1 LFLLVI
7 NNSGTFSLHDFF
19 LMFQCTDFF
28 MMALS
33 QVVDFAS
40 QSFGLE
46 GRLGSFFFG
55 IGEGDLGVLNVLV
68 RRRGVRVPFLRAGRE
83 GLSKLLKVV
92 R

>member
-1 LFLLVI
+1 
-7 NNSGTFSLHDFF
+7 
-19 LMFQCTDFF
+19 MFQRTDFF

-55 IGEGDLGVLNVLV
+55 IGEGDLDVLNVLV
-68 RRRGVRVPFLRAGRE
+68 RRRGVHVLILRAGRE
-83 GLSKLLKVV
+83 GLSKLLKVIY
-92 R
+92 

>member
-1 LFLLVI
+1 
-7 NNSGTFSLHDFF
+7 
-19 LMFQCTDFF
+19 
-28 MMALS
+28 MALS

-55 IGEGDLGVLNVLV
+55 IGEGDLGVLNILV

-83 GLSKLLKVV
+83 GLSELLKVI
-92 R
+92 RQERWLWYGGHINRRLIPREGAT